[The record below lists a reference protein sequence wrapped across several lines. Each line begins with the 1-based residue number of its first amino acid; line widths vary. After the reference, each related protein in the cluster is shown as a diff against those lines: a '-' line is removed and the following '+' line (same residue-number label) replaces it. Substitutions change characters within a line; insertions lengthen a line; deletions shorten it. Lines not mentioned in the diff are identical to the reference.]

1 MSNPANDLLKPLRG
15 MYLAQLR
22 ERTESLSAFLLQ
34 CREGTP
40 HEGDLQVVKSL
51 AHKLAGSGTTY
62 GFPLITQTAR
72 ALEEGLSAG
81 NLEAGALAS
90 LTESLFNVCEQ
101 VLLSVERGAEGSL
114 SGIRPAEEDARPVL
128 LSVDDDPVVRDT
140 IAAVFQRDFN
150 VVSAH
155 EGAGALEL
163 ARKHKPQLVLLD
175 ENMPGLSGT
184 EVLQALRAD
193 EDLRGIPVIM
203 LTAQSHARDVARAVA
218 AGAVDYLVKP
228 FDPGQLADKVRELMH
243 RSGKSVLIADDD
255 AAIRDLLAY
264 KFRLAGLRVLTAA
277 DGEEALRQARLHR
290 PDLAI
295 LDRMMPGLDGVTVLQ
310 QLRVSAD
317 TRNIPIIFLTAM
329 RQERDILEGFR
340 LGVADYVIKPF
351 LPEEVLARGM
361 RLLGLGARETPAS

>member
-1 MSNPANDLLKPLRG
+1 MSLDTGDLLKPLRG

-22 ERTESLSAFLLQ
+22 ERVESVASFIEQ
-34 CREGTP
+34 CRAGAAQDNEK
-40 HEGDLQVVKSL
+40 QVMKAL

-72 ALEEGLSAG
+72 ALEEALDDASTPDSR
-81 NLEAGALAS
+81 LLALA
-90 LTESLFNVCEQ
+90 ESLQHVCDQ

-114 SGIRPAEEDARPVL
+114 TGIQPAQEDTRPVL

-155 EGAGALEL
+155 EGAAALEL
-163 ARKHKPQLVLLD
+163 ARKHKPHLVLLD

-193 EDLRGIPVIM
+193 EGLRGIPVIM

-277 DGEEALRQARLHR
+277 DGEEALRQAQLHR

-310 QLRVSAD
+310 QLRASPE
-317 TRNIPIIFLTAM
+317 TRRIPVIFLTAM

-361 RLLGLGARETPAS
+361 RLLGLGATA

>member
-1 MSNPANDLLKPLRG
+1 MTPDVNDLLKPLRG

-22 ERTESLSAFLLQ
+22 ERVESVAAFAEQ
-34 CREGTP
+34 CRVSAAAANER
-40 HEGDLQVVKSL
+40 QVMKAL

-72 ALEEGLSAG
+72 ALEEALDASADDARLLALS
-81 NLEAGALAS
+81 
-90 LTESLFNVCEQ
+90 ESLQHVCDQ

-114 SGIRPAEEDARPVL
+114 TGITPAAADMRPVL
-128 LSVDDDPVVRDT
+128 LSVDDDAVVRDT

-150 VVSAH
+150 VISAH
-155 EGAGALEL
+155 EGAAALEL
-163 ARKHKPQLVLLD
+163 ARAHKPQLVLLD
-175 ENMPGLSGT
+175 ENMPGMSGT

-193 EDLRGIPVIM
+193 EALRGIPVIM

-228 FDPGQLADKVRELMH
+228 FDPAQLADKVRDLMH

-264 KFRLAGLRVLTAA
+264 KFRLAGLRVLTAP

-310 QLRVSAD
+310 QLRASAE
-317 TRNIPIIFLTAM
+317 TRDIPIMFLTAM